1 MLPLP
6 TKMKNIDELL
16 VLSNC
21 NFKTL
26 LILIVVSMHFWRKIS
41 FVPDWN
47 CALCSPRTEIVGPCN
62 IAAAVDADDLLTS
75 LIGIG
80 VNGVNELPVYIKQ
93 TKKPKMSKR
102 CNEKIQ
108 LVNNKISWQSL
119 TFTQENKIKYNSS
132 YKMLKIDIRKSI
144 YENELDYEFKKR
156 NENTFN
162 TNNSGLYISKNIWQW
177 LT

>member
-6 TKMKNIDELL
+6 TKIKNIDELF

-21 NFKTL
+21 N
-26 LILIVVSMHFWRKIS
+26 LIVVNMHFWRKIS

-102 CNEKIQ
+102 CK
-108 LVNNKISWQSL
+108 K
-119 TFTQENKIKYNSS
+119 KYN
-132 YKMLKIDIRKSI
+132 
-144 YENELDYEFKKR
+144 
-156 NENTFN
+156 
-162 TNNSGLYISKNIWQW
+162 
-177 LT
+177 